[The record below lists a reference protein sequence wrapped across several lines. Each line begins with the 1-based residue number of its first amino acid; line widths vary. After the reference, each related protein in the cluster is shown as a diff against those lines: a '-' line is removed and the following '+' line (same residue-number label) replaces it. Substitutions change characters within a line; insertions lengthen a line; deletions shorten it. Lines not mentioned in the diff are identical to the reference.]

1 MPMQIEKIPTEKQL
15 ASDKFDRERAKMT
28 NGMFRIMKRR
38 SYKNNFV
45 TGICAGGVMGIMMA
59 MLLGYTAGRSP
70 VRDEKG
76 RVASYILD
84 KEKATKAM
92 IKIFAVSVLVCIIA
106 SMAQNTT
113 DVRKNRNCADRLS
126 HDVIKRSIE
135 KALNNLGNVSLVPSE
150 TIITVAQLIIS
161 NMSDKELLRMR
172 IMAQEG
178 LKIDAHET
186 YTINDVHINAAT
198 RIVTNCIENNP
209 ELWRNIAMI
218 LQGKEPAT
226 WFISRQQKTK

>member
-1 MPMQIEKIPTEKQL
+1 MPMQIEKIPTEKQM
-15 ASDKFDRERAKMT
+15 ASEKFDKKRAAMT
-28 NGMFRIMKRR
+28 KNLLRIMNRH

-45 TGICAGGVMGIMMA
+45 TGICAGGVLGIMMA

-76 RVASYILD
+76 RVVSYILD

-92 IKIFAVSVLVCIIA
+92 IKIFAVSVLVCL
-106 SMAQNTT
+106 MAATTQNTS

-126 HDVIKRSIE
+126 HDVIKRSTE
-135 KALNNLGNVSLVPSE
+135 KALNNLGNVPSVPSE
-150 TIITVAQLIIS
+150 TIITVAQLIIN

-178 LKIDAHET
+178 LKIDAHG
-186 YTINDVHINAAT
+186 YYNVSDVNVNATT
-198 RIVTNCIENNP
+198 RIVAECIENNP
-209 ELWRNIAMI
+209 ELKHNIAMI
-218 LQGKEPAT
+218 LQGKEPTT